1 MCRLVRERD
10 FNHRHEPTPPRALCS
25 STSLIAFGRSQSI
38 DWNQSYMFR
47 QNETESHILPYLTG
61 FEYMHTVYIYITYM
75 SHLIGIRNRE
85 LPGEVFSIAILDLDV
100 AGLSVSF
107 CWIFAVMWQPI
118 LIIYLSSFIDRDA
131 TRDFWVIIYFVHF
144 QLTTHHLSYFTIQ
157 LAYIFPVSA
166 YICCRPSIVF
176 GYVAKT
182 YAVTSSTWRITSDNR
197 ALGALACR
205 RRRYNLGE
213 NRTNRWTHNLIT
225 PKASP
230 VNPHTIVWM
239 YIYIHVDGSIYT
251 WYVVGVVRVSGLSA
265 NWWSD
270 LYPLCQIHSLSVLR
284 SHKTTASAYLTT
296 SFVIYIYVRKVIV
309 RCWMICTIRT
319 TMFTLLGQCGH
330 RRQQAW
336 AIRGVVRVMPIPSS
350 EYRLLSKYVLGRCNH
365 HIRTH
370 NADVSMRQLTHFV

>member
-1 MCRLVRERD
+1 MAHIRVHICCVIRTLADGSGRRPSSGWSHHAYSICLVIVGRYSIELNITPSSRLHKIIIYRATTCVALSEREILIIATNQHPLEHCVLPHLWLRLAGR
-10 FNHRHEPTPPRALCS
+10 NRSIGINRICS
-25 STSLIAFGRSQSI
+25 DRTKQRITYCL
-38 DWNQSYMFR
+38 
-47 QNETESHILPYLTG
+47 YLTG

-131 TRDFWVIIYFVHF
+131 TRDFWWVIIYFVHF
-144 QLTTHHLSYFTIQ
+144 QLTTHHLSYFTIL
-157 LAYIFPVSA
+157 LAYICPVSA

-225 PKASP
+225 QKASP

-239 YIYIHVDGSIYT
+239 YIYIHVDG
-251 WYVVGVVRVSGLSA
+251 
-265 NWWSD
+265 
-270 LYPLCQIHSLSVLR
+270 
-284 SHKTTASAYLTT
+284 
-296 SFVIYIYVRKVIV
+296 
-309 RCWMICTIRT
+309 
-319 TMFTLLGQCGH
+319 
-330 RRQQAW
+330 
-336 AIRGVVRVMPIPSS
+336 
-350 EYRLLSKYVLGRCNH
+350 
-365 HIRTH
+365 
-370 NADVSMRQLTHFV
+370 